1 MSDKL
6 KVLVVGQTPPPYHGQ
21 AIMIER
27 LLKGEFARV
36 ELRHVRMAFSDS
48 IGEVGRFRFA
58 KVLHLASV
66 ILQIVWQRIAHGT
79 TVLYYP
85 PAGANRVPVYR
96 DIVILCCTRW
106 LFRRAVF
113 HIHAT
118 GVSQLYPKL
127 SPFIRFLFRRALFH
141 PDAVIR
147 IAATGPNDAELLAPK
162 FNYVIPNG
170 IDDDGGR
177 FSSQSSRQPSGGA
190 NSPLQILFV
199 GFLRESKGVLD
210 LVEACGQLKQR
221 GVPFQLAVMGQFQSP
236 EFETLLKSRIEQ
248 LQLAN
253 QIEFLGLLTGDAKWQ
268 AYAQADVLCFPT
280 FYEAETF
287 PTVLLEAMSF
297 GLPTVATR
305 WRGIPEIID
314 DGITGYLVE
323 PRDCL
328 AVADRLA
335 ELQNSPDLRLRMSTA
350 ARQKFLEQFTV
361 ERFWKRMEDAFVEVA
376 GTKQATTQRSP
387 DQLRETLPWKDL
399 ANPQAIE
406 SEELTTI

>member
-6 KVLVVGQTPPPYHGQ
+6 KVLVVGQTPPPFHGQ

-36 ELRHVRMAFSDS
+36 ELHHVRMAFSDS

-66 ILQIVWQRIAHGT
+66 ILQITWQRIAHGA

-96 DIVILCCTRW
+96 DIIILCCTRW
-106 LFRRAVF
+106 LFRRTVF

-170 IDDDGGR
+170 IDDDAGR
-177 FSSQSSRQPSGGA
+177 FRSIVSRPTTGDA
-190 NSPLQILFV
+190 NSPLRILFV

-221 GVPFQLAVMGQFQSP
+221 GVPFRLAVMGQFQSP
-236 EFETLLKSRIEQ
+236 EFETLLKARIEQ
-248 LQLAN
+248 LQLFN

-280 FYEAETF
+280 FYESETF

-305 WRGIPEIID
+305 WRGTPEIVD
-314 DGITGYLVE
+314 DGVTGYLVE
-323 PRDCL
+323 PRDCV

-335 ELQNSPDLRLRMSTA
+335 ELQSSPDLRLRLSTA
-350 ARQKFLEQFTV
+350 ARKKFIEQFTV
-361 ERFWKRMEDAFVEVA
+361 EHFWKRMENAFTEVA
-376 GTKQATTQRSP
+376 DAKRSMKRNA
-387 DQLRETLPWKDL
+387 DQLRETLPWKD
-399 ANPQAIE
+399 AAKPQAIE

>member
-6 KVLVVGQTPPPYHGQ
+6 KVLVVGQTPPPFHGQ

-66 ILQIVWQRIAHGT
+66 ILQIIWQRIAHRT

-106 LFRRAVF
+106 LFRRTVF

-162 FNYVIPNG
+162 VNYVIPNG

-177 FSSQSSRQPSGGA
+177 FSSPSSRQTSGDS
-190 NSPLQILFV
+190 NSPLRILFV

-221 GVPFQLAVMGQFQSP
+221 GVPFKLAVMGQFQSP
-236 EFETLLKSRIEQ
+236 EFETLLKARIEQ
-248 LQLAN
+248 FQLGQ
-253 QIEFLGLLTGDAKWQ
+253 QIDFLGLLTGDAKWQ
-268 AYAQADVLCFPT
+268 AYANSDVLCFPT

-287 PTVLLEAMSF
+287 PTVLLEAMSC

-305 WRGIPEIID
+305 WRGIPEIVD
-314 DGITGYLVE
+314 DSITGYLVE

-328 AVADRLA
+328 AVANRLA
-335 ELQNSPDLRLRMSTA
+335 ELQISPDLRSRLSTA
-350 ARQKFLEQFTV
+350 ARQKFLDQFTV

-376 GTKQATTQRSP
+376 CTKQATTQRSP
-387 DQLRETLPWKDL
+387 DQFRETLPWKDR